1 MTGVPSPG
9 GINDWR
15 AIGESDSDLFSF
27 VKNCGGDELWTN
39 ESWLVDGLGTPLRR
53 FRKSHHLIR
62 DRPALIQGDRKSD
75 TKGSQQRFRG
85 DR

>member
-39 ESWLVDGLGTPLRR
+39 ESWLVDGLATPLRR
-53 FRKSHHLIR
+53 FRKSHQLIR
-62 DRPALIQGDRKSD
+62 DKPALIRTDRLSKI
-75 TKGSQQRFRG
+75 
-85 DR
+85 